1 MPDRSTEQFDPFIIA
16 ERGRGYKGTIPLS
29 QLDRL
34 SDSLIDDRGDVR
46 YELLF
51 AKEDKI
57 CTVTGQV
64 EAELFLE
71 CSVCMNKMIY
81 SVRAETGLGI
91 VSSLEEAARLPGIYD
106 PLLVVNRQLRIKEII
121 EEELLLAIPI
131 IPRHEEC
138 TVAKHIDQ
146 RQMQKT
152 MNPFSILG
160 DLKLPGDQ

>member
-16 ERGRGYKGTIPLS
+16 ERGRSYKGTIPLS

-34 SDSLIDDRGDVR
+34 SDSLIEDQGDVR

-51 AKEDKI
+51 TKDDKI

-64 EAELFLE
+64 AAELFLE

-81 SVRAETGLGI
+81 LVRAKTGLGI
-91 VSSLEEAARLPGIYD
+91 VSSLEEAARLPGIYE
-106 PLLVVNRQLRIKEII
+106 PLLVINRQTRIKEII

-138 TVAKHIDQ
+138 TIAKQIDQ
-146 RQMQKT
+146 RPKQKA
-152 MNPFSILG
+152 MNPFSILA

>member
-1 MPDRSTEQFDPFIIA
+1 M
-16 ERGRGYKGTIPLS
+16 
-29 QLDRL
+29 DRL

-51 AKEDKI
+51 AKDSKI

-64 EAELFLE
+64 EAVLCLE

-81 SVRAETGLGI
+81 AVRTETGLAI
-91 VSSLEEAARLPGIYD
+91 VSSLEEAARLPGIYE
-106 PLLVVNRQLRIKEII
+106 PLLVVDRQTRIKEII

-138 TVAKHIDQ
+138 TIAKHGYQ
-146 RQMQKT
+146 SPRQNA
-152 MNPFSILG
+152 MNPFSILAE
-160 DLKLPGDQ
+160 LKLTGDQ